1 MRLAAEINF
10 RENTNYISKNG
21 LAEATTL
28 EDNSLDL
35 IISGHAFHWFN
46 LEKTRKE
53 FQRIL
58 KGNKNAVYRFNV
70 SENDGWRVNEKW
82 ADSNHTIWVNSD
94 RWGDPE
100 DFAPGDSIFIYNNTV
115 VMDSAYTTSINMDGR
130 NMFVY
135 NNIFSSTNGA
145 GMGIQNMVIRSNETP
160 FFMSN
165 NLFDGNVHPGFIAYD
180 AKPQIG
186 SPMFTGTGEDK
197 YAYELQEGSPAID
210 MGTSVQ
216 GPGLEGAGS
225 GVFKNLPAYPN
236 VDFYGN
242 PIDLSSGS
250 PNIGACNVKYAE
262 DSTDITNIKTE
273 NNSTWLVYPLP
284 AESKIHIINKGYFSG
299 PLEIS
304 LINLKGQVV
313 QREMKRVQTEGEFDL
328 NLKSPMANGIY
339 ILKIQS
345 KGASG
350 SRRII
355 IF

>member
-1 MRLAAEINF
+1 M
-10 RENTNYISKNG
+10 
-21 LAEATTL
+21 
-28 EDNSLDL
+28 EDCE
-35 IISGHAFHWFN
+35 GGFV
-46 LEKTRKE
+46 E
-53 FQRIL
+53 IL

-70 SENDGWRVNEKW
+70 SVNDGWRVNEKW

-94 RWGDPE
+94 RWGEPE
-100 DFAPGDSIFIYNNTV
+100 DFAPGDSIYIYNNTV
-115 VMDSAYTTSINMDGR
+115 VMDSAYTTSINMDGK

-135 NNIFSSTNGA
+135 NNIFSSTDGA

-165 NLFDGNVHPGFIAYD
+165 NLFDGNVHPGFMAYD
-180 AKPQIG
+180 AKSQLG
-186 SPMFTGTGEDK
+186 SPMFTGTGEYQ

-216 GPGLEGAGS
+216 GPGLEGAGF
-225 GVFKNLPAYPN
+225 GIFKMLPAYPN

-262 DSTDITNIKTE
+262 DTTDITNIRPEEK
-273 NNSTWLVYPLP
+273 STWLVYPLL
-284 AESKIHIINKGYFSG
+284 AESRIHIINNGYFTGS
-299 PLEIS
+299 LEIS

-313 QREMKRVQTEGEFDL
+313 QREMKNLGPDETEFDL
-328 NLKSPMANGIY
+328 HMEEKLENGIY
-339 ILKIQS
+339 ILNVQS
-345 KGASG
+345 GGESH
-350 SRRII
+350 SRRIV